1 MAQGASAEEIASLH
15 AQVEELSVKVREA
28 ESQRTRA
35 EQERERIQ
43 SVLETFHE
51 QNMSESN
58 FELDKLRKAVGAKEE
73 QLTAAVELEATLRA
87 EIAELRSGPDP
98 QEIDAK
104 VAEVTR
110 ERDDVVLRMD
120 QMAVEVPV

>member
-1 MAQGASAEEIASLH
+1 MH